1 MKTYT
6 YSEARQQLAGLLDA
20 ATREGEARIRRRDG
34 RVFVVQPAR
43 SKKSPLDVPGVQ
55 TDVTLD
61 EILGFVREGREA
73 GLPDKRLPVSAPVSR
88 GERERRPK
96 KPVASPQKR
105 SVVERHTET

>member
-43 SKKSPLDVPGVQ
+43 SKKSPLDVPGVA

-73 GLPDKRLPVSAPVSR
+73 GLPNKRLLLSAPSAR
-88 GERERRPK
+88 AKPMRRSK
-96 KPVASPQKR
+96 NAVASRRR
-105 SVVERHTET
+105 SK

>member
-43 SKKSPLDVPGVQ
+43 SKKSPLDIPGVE

-73 GLPDKRLPVSAPVSR
+73 GLPSKRLLLSAPVARAEQS
-88 GERERRPK
+88 RRPK
-96 KPVASPQKR
+96 KAAASRRR
-105 SVVERHTET
+105 SK

>member
-1 MKTYT
+1 VKTYT

-73 GLPDKRLPVSAPVSR
+73 GLPNKRLLLSAPVPR
-88 GERERRPK
+88 AERLRRPK
-96 KPVASPQKR
+96 KSTASPRRAK
-105 SVVERHTET
+105 